1 VRITCQTRYVPEFCT
16 CGAQLPP
23 DARFCHK
30 CGKPQRDEDLV
41 VEEQP
46 VIVVPP
52 PPVAPA
58 PPVAINFRN
67 AIAVRVALLA
77 GTLPFMISALLGTLG
92 LLALAFG
99 GFFAVYLYRRRT
111 GAMLSV
117 ANGARLGWISGI
129 FIFAIAIFVFTIQL
143 VTQSP
148 SALMNGL
155 REQMAKNYSATEVQI
170 NQVIN
175 FLASPSGIGAMVL
188 FSFFMITLL
197 PALGGA
203 VGAKLLNRH

>member
-1 VRITCQTRYVPEFCT
+1 VPEYCT

-30 CGKPQRDEDLV
+30 CGKPQREEDLV

-46 VIVVPP
+46 IVVPP
-52 PPVAPA
+52 PPPPA
-58 PPVAINFRN
+58 PPPPPPAINFRN

-77 GTLPFMISALLGTLG
+77 GALAFMISAVLGALG
-92 LLALAFG
+92 LIALAAG

-111 GAMLSV
+111 GAILSV
-117 ANGARLGWISGI
+117 ANGARLGWLSGI
-129 FIFAIAIFVFTIQL
+129 FIFTIAIIVFTIQL
-143 VTQSP
+143 VALSP
-148 SALMNGL
+148 SQMMNDV
-155 REQMAKNYSATEVQI
+155 RDQMTKNYSVSEAQI
-170 NQVIN
+170 NQVIT
-175 FLASPSGIGAMVL
+175 FLASPSGIGTIVL

-203 VGAKLLNRH
+203 VGAKFLNRN

>member
-1 VRITCQTRYVPEFCT
+1 VPERCT

-30 CGKPQRDEDLV
+30 CGKPQRDEPLL

-46 VIVVPP
+46 IVVLPPIVSAPP
-52 PPVAPA
+52 PPA
-58 PPVAINFRN
+58 AINFRN

-77 GTLPFMISALLGTLG
+77 GTLAFMFSAVLGPLG
-92 LLALAFG
+92 LIALAAG

-117 ANGARLGWISGI
+117 ANGARLGGISGI

-143 VTQSP
+143 VTLTP
-148 SALMNGL
+148 SAIMTTL
-155 REQMAKNYSATEVQI
+155 REQMTKNYSATEAQI
-170 NQVIN
+170 NQVIA
-175 FLASPSGIGAMVL
+175 FLASPSGIGTIVL

-203 VGAKLLNRH
+203 VGAKLLNRQRAS